1 MPEIDTAAHTF
12 GDARLSEVTIH
23 LMSAWLTQ
31 STAYTNPDS
40 ATRMHN
46 SDGRLFVLRRLTR
59 SLKSSQDTLMAISDR
74 LIATGEGKM
83 HHNLRTMRKE
93 AKT

>member
-31 STAYTNPDS
+31 SPAYTNPDS
-40 ATRMHN
+40 ATRMHSSN
-46 SDGRLFVLRRLTR
+46 GRRFVSQRLTI
-59 SLKSSQDTLMAISDR
+59 SLKLSQDTLKTMSDR
-74 LIATGEGKM
+74 SFGTGKGEIY
-83 HHNLRTMRKE
+83 HILRTMRKE